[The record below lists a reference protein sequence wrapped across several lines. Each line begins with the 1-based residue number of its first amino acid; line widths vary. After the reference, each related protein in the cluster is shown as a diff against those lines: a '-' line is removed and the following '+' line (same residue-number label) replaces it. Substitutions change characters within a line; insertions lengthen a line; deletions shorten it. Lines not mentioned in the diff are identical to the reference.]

1 VRVVIAEDAVLLREG
16 LARVLTDVGSEV
28 VAAVGD
34 PAALLAAVAE
44 HEPDLAIVDIRMP
57 PTFTDEGAR
66 AAAALRTSH
75 PDVGILVLS
84 QQVEPSIAQA
94 LRDTRAFGY
103 LLKDRVLDVESF
115 MASAHH
121 VARGGSVLDPAV
133 VAVLV
138 DRRDARAAL
147 SVLTAREREILG
159 LMAEGLSNAGIA
171 QRLWLA
177 ERTVET
183 HVSSILAK
191 LDLPS
196 TPQDHRR
203 VAAVVAYLRAVSA

>member
-16 LARVLTDVGSEV
+16 LARVLTDVGSQV

-66 AAAALRTSH
+66 AAAALRASH

-115 MASAHH
+115 MASARH

-191 LDLPS
+191 LNLPS

-203 VAAVVAYLRAVSA
+203 VAAVVAYLRAISP

>member
-1 VRVVIAEDAVLLREG
+1 VRIVIAEDAVLLREG

-66 AAAALRTSH
+66 AAAALRASH

-115 MASAHH
+115 MASARH

-203 VAAVVAYLRAVSA
+203 VAAVVAYLRAISP

>member
-1 VRVVIAEDAVLLREG
+1 
-16 LARVLTDVGSEV
+16 
-28 VAAVGD
+28 
-34 PAALLAAVAE
+34 
-44 HEPDLAIVDIRMP
+44 
-57 PTFTDEGAR
+57 
-66 AAAALRTSH
+66 
-75 PDVGILVLS
+75 VGILVLS

-115 MASAHH
+115 MASARH

-191 LDLPS
+191 LNLPS

-203 VAAVVAYLRAVSA
+203 VAAVVAYLRAISP